1 MAKDKLMY
9 VCEQCGHEASQ
20 WLGKCPMCGAWN
32 SYKEIRVEPLP
43 TKSPSAKSGAKG
55 QMRVRPLREVKRS
68 KEERIVTPD
77 RELNRVLGGGFV
89 KGSVVLVGGEPGVGK
104 STLLLQTA
112 LHLGGKVVYVS
123 GEESE
128 SQIKMRADRL
138 AEAQGSELPEGLHI
152 LCETSLESIYEQLSL
167 VEPDLV
173 IIDSIQTIYTG
184 DGEAQQGGPAQIK
197 GCAVSLLHY
206 AKNTGTSVLIVGH
219 ITKEGSLAGPKLLE
233 HVVDVV
239 LRFEGDRRF
248 GFRVLRSLKNRFG
261 STLELGVYEMSGAGL
276 RAVDDASGLLST
288 ASNRGLSGVAVASV
302 VEGVRPFLI
311 ETQALVSTAAYGVP
325 QRVTTGFDGRRLN
338 MLLAVLEKRVGFKL
352 MQKDVFISIAGGLK
366 VLDIGIDLSV
376 IIAVLSSNVDMKVP
390 HGLCFTGE
398 VGLSGE
404 IRSVVRLSERA
415 REAERLGFET
425 ILVPEIGLRGLDRK
439 GLNIN
444 IRPVA
449 KVEDALRLVFG

>member
-9 VCEQCGHEASQ
+9 VCEQCGQEASQ
-20 WLGKCPMCGAWN
+20 WLGKCPTCGAWN
-32 SYKEIRVEPLP
+32 SFKEIRVEVAPQKAVVP
-43 TKSPSAKSGAKG
+43 GKAVKADK
-55 QMRVRPLREVKRS
+55 RVKPLREVKRS

-112 LHLGGKVVYVS
+112 LHTAGTIVYVS

-138 AEAQGSELPEGLHI
+138 AEAQGVELPEGLHI
-152 LCETSLESIYEQLSL
+152 LCETSLDSIYEQLSL
-167 VEPDLV
+167 VDPDLV

-184 DGEAQQGGPAQIK
+184 DGEASQGGPAQVK
-197 GCAVSLLHY
+197 ACAVSLLHY
-206 AKNTGTSVLIVGH
+206 AKTSGAAVLIVGH

-239 LRFEGDRRF
+239 LQFEGDRRF
-248 GFRVLRSLKNRFG
+248 GFRVLRGLKNRYG

-276 RAVDDASGLLST
+276 RAVDDASGLLSST
-288 ASNRGLSGVAVASV
+288 GDRGLSGVAVASV
-302 VEGVRPFLI
+302 IEGIRPFLI

-366 VLDIGIDLSV
+366 VMDTGIDLSV
-376 IIAVLSSNVDMKVP
+376 VMAVLSSNVDMRVP
-390 HGLCFTGE
+390 HGLCFAGE

-404 IRSVVRLSERA
+404 IRSVVRLSERV
-415 REAERLGFET
+415 REAERLGFT
-425 ILVPEIGLRGLDRK
+425 RILVPQIGLRGLDRK
-439 GLNIN
+439 GLNVKVE
-444 IRPVA
+444 PVA